1 MKMKLR
7 HILAVAAMGSVFSMQ
22 GVELE
27 NDSVYLMSFF
37 KPSDQHLFYAW
48 SEDGL
53 HWKDINDGGAVF
65 NAYDNSTALRDPFA
79 ARVTRNGKSKF
90 HLVHT
95 WGWDHPA
102 IFHWESDDLIN
113 WKATDGT
120 TNPESAKIWLMD
132 GKNGRPTAPNAWA
145 PEFFYE
151 PEEDLFYIYWASRQT
166 IDGRQQEVHHYCTT
180 RDWREFSEPEVLFY
194 PGYTAIDLTVL
205 KYGDTYYGF
214 YKDER
219 DGKKCIMARTSKS
232 LNPNVDKFDNEVNL
246 FPTYKTLV
254 EGPETFPLIGGGG
267 YMMYYDKFN
276 DSSGLSYATTADPST
291 LSWTQIPDSE
301 VTNPTGV
308 RHGSVQIISRD
319 ELAKILAE
327 YDYTPLTLLPAADE
341 EPQTWYYTTSK
352 PSLTWTRV
360 DYDPQRFNW
369 KQGAGGFGNGDVP
382 GGVINTEWQTSKIYL
397 RKNVE
402 LPALTE
408 NQRERF
414 MLHIHHDDDVTVWI
428 NGVEAFSE
436 TGYLSGYQNSR
447 ISSEA
452 RATLVEGTNVV
463 CVSCSQ
469 SWGGQYIDLG
479 LVTCEDAGSSVK
491 MVSASPGERYLPGYY
506 TLNGIKVS
514 EPKENCIYIHNG
526 KKIIKK

>member
-22 GVELE
+22 GVELK

-53 HWKDINDGGAVF
+53 HWKDINDGVAVF
-65 NAYDNSTALRDPFA
+65 NAYDNATALRDPYV
-79 ARVTRNGKSKF
+79 ARVTRNGEGKF

-180 RDWREFSEPEVLFY
+180 RDWREFSVPEVLFY

-246 FPTYKTLV
+246 FPAYKTMV
-254 EGPETFPLIGGGG
+254 EGPETFPVIGGKGF
-267 YMMYYDKFN
+267 MMYFDKFDN
-276 DSSGLSYATTADPST
+276 SSGLSYAKTDDPST

-319 ELAKILAE
+319 KLAKIL
-327 YDYTPLTLLPAADE
+327 D
-341 EPQTWYYTTSK
+341 
-352 PSLTWTRV
+352 
-360 DYDPQRFNW
+360 
-369 KQGAGGFGNGDVP
+369 
-382 GGVINTEWQTSKIYL
+382 
-397 RKNVE
+397 
-402 LPALTE
+402 
-408 NQRERF
+408 
-414 MLHIHHDDDVTVWI
+414 
-428 NGVEAFSE
+428 
-436 TGYLSGYQNSR
+436 
-447 ISSEA
+447 
-452 RATLVEGTNVV
+452 
-463 CVSCSQ
+463 
-469 SWGGQYIDLG
+469 QY
-479 LVTCEDAGSSVK
+479 K
-491 MVSASPGERYLPGYY
+491 
-506 TLNGIKVS
+506 
-514 EPKENCIYIHNG
+514 
-526 KKIIKK
+526 